1 MAKFTVETKI
11 RAAQEYLAGK
21 DSQKEIARCY
31 GVHHK
36 VLQQWIKL
44 YRHHG
49 EDGLR
54 KRYTN
59 YTLEFKMD
67 VLTFMNDTG
76 ASPLEVAAV
85 FNIPA
90 GSTVLKWKKAVD
102 QSGMDALIPKKKG
115 RLSMKDKSKKPVPP
129 KLPNESLQEEVERL
143 RMENAYLK
151 KLNALVKE
159 KERSQRNSKPK

>member
-1 MAKFTVETKI
+1 MAKFTFEHKV
-11 RAAQEYLAGK
+11 RAVREYLASQ
-21 DSQKEIARCY
+21 DSKEGIAKRW
-31 GVHHK
+31 GVNAK
-36 VLQQWIKL
+36 GLQQWIEL

-59 YTLEFKMD
+59 YTAEFKLD
-67 VLTFMNDTG
+67 VLNFMNDTG
-76 ASPLEVAAV
+76 ASSLEAAAV
-85 FNIPA
+85 FNIP
-90 GSTVLKWKKAVD
+90 SRTTVVKWKEAVD
-102 QSGMDALIPKKKG
+102 QSGTEALIPLKKG
-115 RLSMKDKSKKPVPP
+115 RPPMTNNPKKPTTTAMP
-129 KLPNESLQEEVERL
+129 KESIQEEVERL